1 MVAAIMVAYPATGF
15 PSFAGAPV
23 TQPQDSQLG
32 FAFLAE
38 LPTLDLAPPKRAAR
52 APKAATKSTNAKPA
66 PSASVSSSTPLPV
79 SLAVDPPAAA
89 LDVEAMALALEA
101 HPDYRVQRRLVPRLD
116 WPGTAQGAVQRI
128 LVLDTET
135 TGLDQAREK
144 IIELALLRVDV
155 DTATG
160 LPVGPVQVYD
170 GLEDPG
176 KPIPAEVVKITG
188 ITDADVQGQA
198 LDEARVAELL
208 QGVDVVIA
216 HNAGFDRPFVESRL
230 PAFAKVAWACS
241 FADIDWKAQGRG
253 SAKLESLAQAL
264 GLFYDAHR
272 AEMDCH
278 ALLAVLAAPLP
289 QGTGTALAHLLQAAR
304 NPSYRLSATNAP
316 FEAKDLLKARG
327 YRWNADQR
335 VWATRLSDD
344 AALHAEFAWLKEQVY
359 NNRHA
364 AVQIEKLD
372 ALAKYSARSGV
383 TVHQQL

>member
-1 MVAAIMVAYPATGF
+1 M
-15 PSFAGAPV
+15 
-23 TQPQDSQLG
+23 TQPLDSQLG

-52 APKAATKSTNAKPA
+52 APKAAAKSATAKPTPPQA
-66 PSASVSSSTPLPV
+66 PT
-79 SLAVDPPAAA
+79 PAAA
-89 LDVEAMALALEA
+89 PTATLDAEAMAQALEA

-170 GLEDPG
+170 GLEDPR

-364 AVQIEKLD
+364 AVQIETLD